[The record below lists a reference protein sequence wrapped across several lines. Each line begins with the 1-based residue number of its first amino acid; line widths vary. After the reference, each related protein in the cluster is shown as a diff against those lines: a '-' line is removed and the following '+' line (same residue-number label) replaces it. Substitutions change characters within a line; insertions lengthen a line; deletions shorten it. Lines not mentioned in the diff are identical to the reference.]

1 MIIWMRWNRT
11 RGCGRRFLIPRGSQW
26 LAVCPPTLKTWRL
39 DPGKAVEWS
48 INRPGGG
55 LLVARS
61 AATAEGEIYT
71 LVGRFPRF
79 ALRTQTDLSDVLLRL
94 LAVAMTGG
102 IVCYGLARYLT
113 SPVGRLQK
121 VTRQL
126 AQGDLKTRA
135 GLTLRKRGDEF
146 ADLAEDFDRM
156 AERIE
161 SLITSQRVLLSDISH
176 ELRSPLARLG
186 VALELARKRAPQE
199 AQTSLDRIELEAAR
213 MNELIGQLLKLTEL
227 ENRGQPDDLQL
238 VSLTQLV
245 EEVVADANYEAAR
258 QNRAVRMTDSTDCV
272 VRGAPDLLRSAI
284 ENVVRNAL
292 RYTADDTEVEVAVRS
307 RRGDGRPYAQV
318 VVSDHGP
325 GVPETELHEI
335 FRPFLRVG
343 DARDRQSGGSGL
355 GLAIAERVVRIHGG
369 AVRAS
374 NVSSGGLRVQLDLPG
389 EA

>member
-1 MIIWMRWNRT
+1 M
-11 RGCGRRFLIPRGSQW
+11 
-26 LAVCPPTLKTWRL
+26 
-39 DPGKAVEWS
+39 
-48 INRPGGG
+48 
-55 LLVARS
+55 
-61 AATAEGEIYT
+61 
-71 LVGRFPRF
+71 GRFPRF